1 MIDKQQ
7 TTIRRSARTTGGKRI
22 MRRSLNGMVVLWA
35 VLALLV
41 GACANTT
48 ATTTAAAVTTT
59 SAAATTTEG
68 ATTTAGAS
76 TTTAAEGSLVGICPD
91 PLVVQTDWFIE
102 PEHGYTYQMI
112 GPDGTIDAANG
123 VYSGPL
129 GDTGITLEIRQG
141 GPFIDFASP
150 IAQMYQ
156 DDDIFM
162 GYADTADVTANFGN
176 LPAVHVFA
184 PLDIGP
190 QILMWDPEA
199 NQFDSFED
207 IRDSGIPVLYFEGGK
222 YMDFLIHEGLLSPDQ
237 IDASYDGS
245 PTRFVTEEV
254 VQQGFATNEPYRYE
268 NDIQEWLKPVDFILT
283 HDSGF
288 EIYQSAMSVKLDRL
302 EANRDCLAGVVP
314 LMQQALVD
322 YISNPKPINDMMV
335 RMVTEMATFWTL
347 SEGGTADAVDK
358 MKSLNMVSN
367 VDNGTIG
374 DMDAARIQALI
385 EKINPIFLEQGL
397 EGYVE
402 GLTADRI
409 ATNDFLD
416 PSIGLP

>member
-1 MIDKQQ
+1 MK
-7 TTIRRSARTTGGKRI
+7 RSPN
-22 MRRSLNGMVVLWA
+22 SLMLLGV
-35 VLALLV
+35 VLALLL
-41 GACANTT
+41 GACATTT
-48 ATTTAAAVTTT
+48 ATTTTGEGTTT
-59 SAAATTTEG
+59 TAGAATTTTEGTTTTAG
-68 ATTTAGAS
+68 ATTTA
-76 TTTAAEGSLVGICPD
+76 AAEGSLVGVCPD
-91 PLVVQTDWFIE
+91 PLVVQTDWFVE

-112 GPDGTIDAANG
+112 GPDGEFDAANG

-156 DDDIFM
+156 DDEIFM

-199 NQFDSFED
+199 NQFDSFEE

-268 NDIQEWLKPVDFILT
+268 HDIAEWMKPVDFILT

-302 EANRDCLAGVVP
+302 EAGRDCLAGVVP

-322 YISNPKPINDMMV
+322 YVTNPQPINDRMV
-335 RMVTEMATFWTL
+335 QMVTEMATFWTL

-358 MKSLNMVSN
+358 MLSLNMVSN
-367 VDNGTIG
+367 VDNVTIG
-374 DMDAARIQALI
+374 DMDSARIQTLI
-385 EKINPIFLEQGL
+385 DKINPIFLEQGL

-402 GLTADRI
+402 GLTADQI

-416 PSIGLP
+416 PAIGLP

>member
-1 MIDKQQ
+1 M
-7 TTIRRSARTTGGKRI
+7 KRLWN
-22 MRRSLNGMVVLWA
+22 STLVLSA
-35 VLALLV
+35 VLALVLA
-41 GACANTT
+41 ACATTT
-48 ATTTAAAVTTT
+48 ATTTAPP
-59 SAAATTTEG
+59 
-68 ATTTAGAS
+68 
-76 TTTAAEGSLVGICPD
+76 TTAAPATTQAPATTSGPATTAAPEGSLVGVCPD
-91 PLVVQTDWFIE
+91 PLVVQTDWFVE

-112 GPDGTIDAANG
+112 GVDGTFDAVNG

-129 GDTGITLEIRQG
+129 GDTGVILEIRQG
-141 GPFIDFASP
+141 GPLINFASP

-156 DDDIFM
+156 DDAIFM
-162 GYADTADVTANFGN
+162 GYSDTADVTANFGN

-190 QILMWDPEA
+190 QILMWDPAA

-207 IRDSGIPVLYFEGGK
+207 IRDSGLPVLYFEGGK

-245 PTRFVTEEV
+245 ATRFVTEVV
-254 VQQGFATNEPYRYE
+254 VQQGFATNEVYRYQ

-302 EANRDCLAGVVP
+302 EENRECLVGVVP

-322 YISNPKPINDMMV
+322 YVTNPQPINDLMV
-335 RMVTEMATFWTL
+335 QMVTEMETFWTL
-347 SEGGTADAVDK
+347 SEGGTADAVAK
-358 MKSLNMVSN
+358 MLELNMVSN
-367 VDNGTIG
+367 VDNDTIG
-374 DMDAARIQALI
+374 DMDSARIQALI
-385 EKINPIFLEQGL
+385 DKINPIFLEQGL

-402 GLTADRI
+402 GLTADQI

-416 PSIGLP
+416 PAIGLP